1 MGLTEEYLER
11 PHQGISAM
19 WGRYLES
26 GEYSDFLVTCGNREF
41 HVHRLV
47 ICPRSSYFR
56 LMCKDNFKEG
66 ITQKLELVDEDPDV
80 FQSVLTFLYT
90 GIYETCKITG
100 NEEIENTPSTERSC
114 NSSEDSENDDENQQH
129 QGGRPATTEDI
140 LAHVQL
146 YASGDKFDIRDL
158 KEVSSKMFRNQL
170 NRTSVEKL
178 NIPDIIRAVYTSTP
192 HNDAALRPVLID
204 YCVQN
209 LNALLIQPGMAE
221 VLSDFGECAFEILR
235 SYKDEADLRS
245 RKAVED
251 QRTAVLEIKK
261 AESQQLRESLAKLQK
276 RDTHLM
282 EMLAS
287 HHNCRNCGKVF
298 GAGPQVY
305 GTMSDRVMLRCKG
318 CYTKHS

>member
-1 MGLTEEYLER
+1 
-11 PHQGISAM
+11 M

-26 GEYSDFLVTCGNREF
+26 GEYSDFLISCSGRDF
-41 HVHRLV
+41 QVHRLV
-47 ICPRSSYFR
+47 ICPKSSYFR
-56 LMCKDNFKEG
+56 TLCKDNFKEG
-66 ITQKLELVDEDPDV
+66 ISQKLELVDEDPDV
-80 FQSVLTFLYT
+80 FQAVLTFLYT
-90 GIYETCKITG
+90 GIYETDKITG
-100 NEEIENTPSTERSC
+100 PPEDETTQAAEGSC
-114 NSSEDSENDDENQQH
+114 GSSVDSENDEENRRQ
-129 QGGRPATTEDI
+129 GRPATTDDI

-158 KEVSSKMFRNQL
+158 KDVSAKMFRNQL
-170 NRTSVEKL
+170 HRTPVENL
-178 NIPDIIRAVYTSTP
+178 DIPLIVQTVYTCTP
-192 HNDAALRPVLID
+192 NNDASLRPVLID

-209 LNALLIQPGMAE
+209 LNTLLVQPEMALVLAE
-221 VLSDFGECAFEILR
+221 MGQCAFELLR
-235 SYKDEADLRS
+235 AYKEEADLRS

-282 EMLAS
+282 ESLAS

-305 GTMSDRVMLRCKG
+305 GPMSDKVMLRCKG

>member
-1 MGLTEEYLER
+1 MGLTKEYLER

-26 GEYSDFLVTCGNREF
+26 GEYSDFLVTCANREF

-100 NEEIENTPSTERSC
+100 SEEIESAPSTERSC
-114 NSSEDSENDDENQQH
+114 NSSEDSENDDENQH

-178 NIPDIIRAVYTSTP
+178 DVPDIIRAVYTSTP

-209 LNALLIQPGMAE
+209 LNALLVQPGMAE

-305 GTMSDRVMLRCKG
+305 GPMSDRVMLRCKG

>member
-1 MGLTEEYLER
+1 
-11 PHQGISAM
+11 M

-26 GEYSDFLVTCGNREF
+26 GEYSDFLVTCADREF

-56 LMCKDNFKEG
+56 LMCKDHFKEG

-100 NEEIENTPSTERSC
+100 SEEIESTPSTERSC
-114 NSSEDSENDDENQQH
+114 NSSEDSENDDESQSHSQQH

-170 NRTSVEKL
+170 NRTPADKL
-178 NIPDIIRAVYTSTP
+178 NVPDIIRAVYTSTP
-192 HNDAALRPVLID
+192 HNDSALRPVLID

-209 LNALLIQPGMAE
+209 LNALLLQPGMAE
-221 VLSDFGECAFEILR
+221 VLSDFGECAFQILR

-305 GTMSDRVMLRCKG
+305 GPMSDRVMLRCKG

>member
-1 MGLTEEYLER
+1 M
-11 PHQGISAM
+11 
-19 WGRYLES
+19 
-26 GEYSDFLVTCGNREF
+26 
-41 HVHRLV
+41 
-47 ICPRSSYFR
+47 
-56 LMCKDNFKEG
+56 
-66 ITQKLELVDEDPDV
+66 
-80 FQSVLTFLYT
+80 
-90 GIYETCKITG
+90 
-100 NEEIENTPSTERSC
+100 
-114 NSSEDSENDDENQQH
+114 
-129 QGGRPATTEDI
+129 
-140 LAHVQL
+140 

-158 KEVSSKMFRNQL
+158 KEVASKMFRNHV
-170 NRTSVEKL
+170 NRTPVDKL
-178 NIPDIIRAVYTSTP
+178 DMPAIIRAVYTSTA
-192 HNDAALRPVLID
+192 HNDASLRPVLID

-209 LNALLIQPGMAE
+209 LSMLLPQAAMAE
-221 VLSDFGECAFEILR
+221 VLSEFGECTFELLR

-298 GAGPQVY
+298 GSSPQVY
-305 GTMSDRVMLRCKG
+305 GPMSDRVRLRCKG

>member
-1 MGLTEEYLER
+1 M
-11 PHQGISAM
+11 
-19 WGRYLES
+19 
-26 GEYSDFLVTCGNREF
+26 
-41 HVHRLV
+41 
-47 ICPRSSYFR
+47 
-56 LMCKDNFKEG
+56 
-66 ITQKLELVDEDPDV
+66 
-80 FQSVLTFLYT
+80 
-90 GIYETCKITG
+90 
-100 NEEIENTPSTERSC
+100 
-114 NSSEDSENDDENQQH
+114 
-129 QGGRPATTEDI
+129 
-140 LAHVQL
+140 

-170 NRTSVEKL
+170 NRTPADNLSM
-178 NIPDIIRAVYTSTP
+178 PSIIRAVYTSTP
-192 HNDAALRPVLID
+192 HNDASLRPVLIE

-209 LNALLIQPGMAE
+209 LSMLLLQEDMAE
-221 VLSDFGECAFEILR
+221 VLSEFGECAFELLR

-298 GAGPQVY
+298 GSSPQVY
-305 GTMSDRVMLRCKG
+305 GPLSDRVMLRCKG

>member
-1 MGLTEEYLER
+1 MPLTDSYLER
-11 PHQGISAM
+11 PRGIAEM

-26 GEYSDFLVTCGNREF
+26 GEYSDFLVTCGSRDF

-47 ICPRSSYFR
+47 ICHKSSYFR
-56 LMCKDNFKEG
+56 MLCKDNFKEG

-80 FQSVLTFLYT
+80 FQAVLTFLYT
-90 GIYETCKITG
+90 GIYETDKIAG
-100 NEEIENTPSTERSC
+100 SAELEIPPEGSC
-114 NSSEDSENDDENQQH
+114 GSSVDSENDEENH
-129 QGGRPATTEDI
+129 RKGRPATTED
-140 LAHVQL
+140 LVAHIQL

-158 KEVSSKMFRNQL
+158 KDVSSKMFRNQL
-170 NRTSVEKL
+170 MRTPVENL
-178 NIPDIIRAVYTSTP
+178 DVPQIIQAVYTCTP
-192 HNDAALRPVLID
+192 LNDASLRPVLID

-209 LNALLIQPGMAE
+209 LSTLLTQPEMAS
-221 VLSDFGECAFEILR
+221 VLADMGQCAFELLR
-235 SYKDEADLRS
+235 AYKDEADLRS

-282 EMLAS
+282 EILAS

-298 GAGPQVY
+298 GGAPQVY
-305 GTMSDRVMLRCKG
+305 GPMSDRVMLRCKA

>member
-1 MGLTEEYLER
+1 MVE
-11 PHQGISAM
+11 SA
-19 WGRYLES
+19 
-26 GEYSDFLVTCGNREF
+26 
-41 HVHRLV
+41 
-47 ICPRSSYFR
+47 
-56 LMCKDNFKEG
+56 
-66 ITQKLELVDEDPDV
+66 
-80 FQSVLTFLYT
+80 
-90 GIYETCKITG
+90 
-100 NEEIENTPSTERSC
+100 PSTDQTC
-114 NSSEDSENDDENQQH
+114 NSSEDSENDDENQH
-129 QGGRPATTEDI
+129 KAGGRPATTEDI

-170 NRTSVEKL
+170 HRTSVEKL
-178 NIPDIIRAVYTSTP
+178 DVPDIIRAVYTSTP

-209 LNALLIQPGMAE
+209 LNALLVQPGMAE

-305 GTMSDRVMLRCKG
+305 GPMSDRVMLRCKG

>member
-1 MGLTEEYLER
+1 
-11 PHQGISAM
+11 
-19 WGRYLES
+19 
-26 GEYSDFLVTCGNREF
+26 
-41 HVHRLV
+41 
-47 ICPRSSYFR
+47 
-56 LMCKDNFKEG
+56 
-66 ITQKLELVDEDPDV
+66 
-80 FQSVLTFLYT
+80 
-90 GIYETCKITG
+90 
-100 NEEIENTPSTERSC
+100 
-114 NSSEDSENDDENQQH
+114 
-129 QGGRPATTEDI
+129 
-140 LAHVQL
+140 
-146 YASGDKFDIRDL
+146 
-158 KEVSSKMFRNQL
+158 MFRNQL

-192 HNDAALRPVLID
+192 HNDASLRPVLID

-209 LNALLIQPGMAE
+209 LNALLVQPGMAE

-305 GTMSDRVMLRCKG
+305 GPMSDRVMLRCKG